1 MNSIVYCLYLAYMY
15 SHLTKREKQ
24 KKLAQAR
31 KRAILWSA
39 QEQTRSAIRKSSSKA
54 QPKSTKTGHS
64 YMDTSS
70 DNSSTNTLPFSP
82 PIPLQ
87 EDQVKT
93 IEAIK
98 ATLKDLHEQ
107 QQSINITIDV
117 LKQRLAFLTN
127 TKSV

>member
-1 MNSIVYCLYLAYMY
+1 MY

-54 QPKSTKTGHS
+54 QPKSTKIGS
-64 YMDTSS
+64 SFMDISS
-70 DNSSTNTLPFSP
+70 DNSTLNTQFFST
-82 PIPLQ
+82 PIPLK
-87 EDQVKT
+87 EDQIKT

-107 QQSINITIDV
+107 QRSINITIDV
-117 LKQRLAFLTN
+117 LTQRMNFLTN
-127 TKSV
+127 SKTPKHE